1 MTTTLVL
8 LPDPGLLEPFNT
20 SLTGAGF
27 VLTDPEGKTFRSA
40 PNPCGGSGDACLVGP
55 VCSHGWSVRRAPI
68 TISSGLAGYL
78 IEQRAPD
85 SQAPDLFEAVRG
97 LLADRAQTRLDL
109 DSTVAE
115 LVEKYELL
123 SVLYDSAATI
133 VSISSLEEVSQRILD
148 EAARTLGV
156 EYASL
161 MLMEES
167 GTSLRVAAA
176 RGPRR
181 DTVGKI
187 HSALGEGIAGYVAQ
201 QGKPLLIEELS
212 THELACRATREEDRP
227 GSLLSVPLKV
237 QDRVLGV
244 LNVNKAT
251 GEPFRT
257 GDLKLL
263 SALAD
268 LAALSIENARTYQN
282 AITDRLTRL
291 YNYGYFKEQL
301 EASLDEARRTGT
313 PLSLLM
319 FDIDHFKNFNDKN
332 GHELAN
338 VVLVGVATIC
348 LTNCRQGTDRVP
360 DLVARYG
367 GEEFIIM
374 LRGIPRDD
382 AFQIAERI
390 RRLVH
395 DEAFEGAQNQPGGRV
410 TVSLGVASFPN
421 NAATSD
427 ALINRADEAL
437 YRAKRSG
444 RNNVQLA

>member
-1 MTTTLVL
+1 MTTSLVL
-8 LPDPGLLEPFNT
+8 LPDPGLLEPFNE
-20 SLTGAGF
+20 SLKGAGF
-27 VLTDPEGKTFRSA
+27 VLTDPGGKA
-40 PNPCGGSGDACLVGP
+40 LQVAAYPCGGWGDECLIGP
-55 VCSHGWSVRRAPI
+55 LCPHGWSVRRAPI
-68 TISSGLAGYL
+68 TVSRGLAGFL
-78 IEQRAPD
+78 VEQRAPD
-85 SQAPDLFEAVRG
+85 SPAPDLFEAVRG
-97 LLADRAQTRLDL
+97 LLADGAQTRLDL

-167 GTSLRVAAA
+167 GTSLRAAAA
-176 RGPRR
+176 RGPGANSA
-181 DTVGKI
+181 GKI
-187 HSALGEGIAGYVAQ
+187 SIELGEGIAGYVAQ
-201 QGKPLLIEELS
+201 QGKPLLVEELS

-237 QDRVLGV
+237 QERVLGV
-244 LNVNKAT
+244 LNVHKAT

-301 EASLDEARRTGT
+301 EASLEEARRAGSS
-313 PLSLLM
+313 LSLLM
-319 FDIDHFKNFNDKN
+319 FDIDHSKNFNDKN

-338 VVLVGVATIC
+338 VVLVGVAAIC
-348 LTNCRQGTDRVP
+348 LANCRQGTDRVP

-374 LRGIPRDD
+374 LQGVPRDD
-382 AFQIAERI
+382 AFQMAERI
-390 RRLVH
+390 RRLVQ
-395 DEAFEGAQNQPGGRV
+395 DEAFEGAENQPGGRV
-410 TVSLGVASFPN
+410 TVSLGIASFPDD
-421 NAATSD
+421 AATSD

>member
-1 MTTTLVL
+1 VGFLV
-8 LPDPGLLEPFNT
+8 
-20 SLTGAGF
+20 
-27 VLTDPEGKTFRSA
+27 
-40 PNPCGGSGDACLVGP
+40 
-55 VCSHGWSVRRAPI
+55 
-68 TISSGLAGYL
+68 
-78 IEQRAPD
+78 EQRAPD
-85 SQAPDLFEAVRG
+85 SPAPDLFEAVRG
-97 LLADRAQTRLDL
+97 LLADGAQTRLDL

-148 EAARTLGV
+148 EAAQTLEV

-161 MLMEES
+161 MLIEES

-176 RGPRR
+176 RGLRS
-181 DTVGKI
+181 DSGGKTSI
-187 HSALGEGIAGYVAQ
+187 ELGEGIAGYVAR
-201 QGKPLLIEELS
+201 QGKPLLVEDLS
-212 THELACRATREEDRP
+212 THELACQATREEYRP

-237 QDRVLGV
+237 KDRVLGV
-244 LNVNKAT
+244 LNVNKTT
-251 GEPFRT
+251 GPPFRT

-282 AITDRLTRL
+282 AITDRLTSL

-301 EASLDEARRTGT
+301 EASLEAARKAGAT
-313 PLSLLM
+313 LSLVM

-332 GHELAN
+332 GHELGN
-338 VVLVGVATIC
+338 MVLVGVAAIC
-348 LTNCRQGTDRVP
+348 LANCRQKPDRVP

-374 LRGIPRDD
+374 LQGVSRDD
-382 AFQIAERI
+382 AFRVAERI
-390 RRLVH
+390 RRLVQ
-395 DEAFEGAQNQPGGRV
+395 DEPFEGAENQPGGRV
-410 TVSLGVASFPN
+410 TISLGVASFPDD
-421 NAATSD
+421 ALTSD

>member
-8 LPDPGLLEPFNT
+8 LPDPDLLEPFNT
-20 SLTGAGF
+20 SMRGAGF
-27 VLTDPEGKTFRSA
+27 ILTDPGGKTLRAA
-40 PNPCGGSGDACLVGP
+40 PNPCGGSGDECLVAP
-55 VCSHGWSVRRAPI
+55 ICPHGWSVRRAPI
-68 TISSGLAGYL
+68 TVSSGLAGYL
-78 IEQRAPD
+78 VEQRAPD
-85 SQAPDLFEAVRG
+85 AQAPDLFEALRG

-148 EAARTLGV
+148 EAAQTLGV

-161 MLMEES
+161 MLIEES

-181 DTVGKI
+181 DTIGKVHI
-187 HSALGEGIAGYVAQ
+187 ALGEGIAGFVAQ

-212 THELACRATREEDRP
+212 NHELACRATREEDRP

-244 LNVNKAT
+244 LNVNKGL
-251 GEPFRT
+251 GEPFRA

-301 EASLDEARRTGT
+301 EASLQEARRTGT
-313 PLSLLM
+313 SLSLLM

-338 VVLVGVATIC
+338 VVLVGVAAIC
-348 LTNCRQGTDRVP
+348 LANCRQGTDRVP

-374 LRGIPRDD
+374 LQGVPRDD
-382 AFQIAERI
+382 AFHMAERI
-390 RRLVH
+390 RRLVQ

-410 TVSLGVASFPN
+410 TVSLGVASFPDD
-421 NAATSD
+421 ATTSD